1 MRKLLI
7 AFLSMAIV
15 ALALWV
21 VPNVT
26 LDTNALMELVLQ
38 SGKKLL

>member
-1 MRKLLI
+1 MRKILI
-7 AFLSMAIV
+7 ALLSMAIV

-26 LDTNALMELVLQ
+26 LDTNALMEAIKNSKHLI
-38 SGKKLL
+38 

>member
-1 MRKLLI
+1 MRKI
-7 AFLSMAIV
+7 IITVLSMAIV

-26 LDTNALMELVLQ
+26 LDSNAIIDTLLRHKNLLV
-38 SGKKLL
+38 